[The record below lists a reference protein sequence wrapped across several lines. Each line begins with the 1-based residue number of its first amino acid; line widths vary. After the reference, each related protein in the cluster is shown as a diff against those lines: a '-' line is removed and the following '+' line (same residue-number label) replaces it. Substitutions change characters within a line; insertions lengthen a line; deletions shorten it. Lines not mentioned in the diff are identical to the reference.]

1 MNTPKKKKLLFSLRH
16 APYGNS
22 LAKDALDA
30 ILASSAYNQQLSVV
44 FIDDGVFQLIA
55 NQQAEVNEEKSI
67 SNTLSAFPLYDI
79 TALFVCAES
88 LQQRG
93 LTKENIPNEVTPVNA
108 KKLKQ
113 LFSQQDHLL
122 SF

>member
-1 MNTPKKKKLLFSLRH
+1 MHTPKKKQLLFSLRH

-22 LAKDALDA
+22 LAKEALDA
-30 ILASSAYNQQLSVV
+30 ILATSAYDQQLSVV
-44 FIDDGVFQLIA
+44 FIDDGVFQLMD
-55 NQQAEVNEEKSI
+55 NQQAEVIEEKSI
-67 SNTLSAFPLYDI
+67 SNRLSAFPLYDI

-93 LTKENIPNEVTPVNA
+93 LTQANIPNEVTLVDA
-108 KKLKQ
+108 KELKQ